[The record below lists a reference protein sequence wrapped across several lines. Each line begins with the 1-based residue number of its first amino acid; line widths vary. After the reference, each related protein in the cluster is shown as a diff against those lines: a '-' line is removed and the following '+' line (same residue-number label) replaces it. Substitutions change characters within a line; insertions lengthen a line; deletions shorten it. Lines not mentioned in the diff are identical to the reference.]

1 MANGNAPLTIRLG
14 LPLAA
19 AVALVHAALLAPI
32 PGAAATATEPAQPVT
47 VAFIGDQGIGPGA
60 RAVLEMIKAEHA
72 DLVVDQGDLG
82 YGHDP
87 GAWDAM
93 VTDVLGADFPYFAAV
108 GNHDV
113 AAWRGRNGYQAKLRA
128 RLARTPE
135 ARCSGDL
142 GVMSSCTYKGLFF
155 VLSGIG
161 TLPPDSPDDPLR
173 VAYLRHE
180 LARTK
185 AVWRICSWHKN
196 QARMQTGGKGDA
208 VGWRAY
214 ETCRKAGAII
224 ATAHEHAY
232 ARTYLMDDFA
242 TQKVASMSDT
252 LVIEPGRS
260 FAFVSGLGGES
271 VRHQRR
277 GGPWWAAV
285 YTADQGA
292 DFGALFCTF
301 NRDGDPRRAECRFQD
316 IRGRVPDRFSVISRV
331 GTVVGAARPAA
342 ESAP

>member
-180 LARTK
+180 PRFQELETFSLRGFPRPADDPHAGESPLSDPVH
-185 AVWRICSWHKN
+185 AVW
-196 QARMQTGGKGDA
+196 G
-208 VGWRAY
+208 
-214 ETCRKAGAII
+214 
-224 ATAHEHAY
+224 
-232 ARTYLMDDFA
+232 
-242 TQKVASMSDT
+242 
-252 LVIEPGRS
+252 
-260 FAFVSGLGGES
+260 
-271 VRHQRR
+271 
-277 GGPWWAAV
+277 
-285 YTADQGA
+285 
-292 DFGALFCTF
+292 
-301 NRDGDPRRAECRFQD
+301 RRA
-316 IRGRVPDRFSVISRV
+316 G
-331 GTVVGAARPAA
+331 
-342 ESAP
+342 